1 VFKILKL
8 YTAPFYLIR
17 NLYFATHGRN
27 FIIID
32 PNTPRRQETLTP
44 ALANTLQA
52 KQIKATQLKMQL
64 LQKESDVRLARKA
77 KEVALK
83 RRRDEELY

>member
-1 VFKILKL
+1 MFKILKL

-83 RRRDEELY
+83 RRRDKELH